1 MEAFLIYL
9 AIGLGVMNAIMP
21 LIRKIVSKTKNK
33 SDDKVV
39 EIIEEAL
46 LLAKG
51 LQAEKSSLEAA
62 KKKSA

>member
-1 MEAFLIYL
+1 MEAFLVYL
-9 AIGLGVMNAIMP
+9 AIGLGIMNAVMP
-21 LIRKIVSKTKNK
+21 LIKKIVSKTKTK

-51 LQAEKSSLEAA
+51 LQAEKDGIEAA